1 MSKGITSS
9 PIETALERVAWVAN
23 PCAPTNEGGLPY
35 ATHSGIWEFMGK
47 QIKVYRL
54 NNGKA
59 IIDADDF
66 WKILGIDD
74 SQSRSPHEGEKP

>member
-9 PIETALERVAWVAN
+9 PIEMMLEGVQWVQ
-23 PCAPTNEGGLPY
+23 APNQPQDRHDYTGLPY
-35 ATHSGIWEFMGK
+35 ATHSGIWEFQGH

-54 NNGKA
+54 SNGKA

-66 WKILGIDD
+66 WKILGVTDD
-74 SQSRSPHEGEKP
+74 ASKEGG